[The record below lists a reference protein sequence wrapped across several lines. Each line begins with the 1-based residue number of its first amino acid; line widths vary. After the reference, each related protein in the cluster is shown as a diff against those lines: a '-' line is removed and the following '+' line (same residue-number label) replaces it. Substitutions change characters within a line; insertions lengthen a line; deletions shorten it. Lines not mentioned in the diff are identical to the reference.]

1 VEVLLSTG
9 RARRLPTL
17 PENKDPPFPRRNPL
31 KLTGMPVS
39 EILIA
44 QRRGEL

>member
-1 VEVLLSTG
+1 LVEGDGTDAERQVPPVLPG
-9 RARRLPTL
+9 P
-17 PENKDPPFPRRNPL
+17 
-31 KLTGMPVS
+31 PVS